1 MQIDPFRSLR
11 KKWVASVLENFTRG
25 EFYLEQFFPIKSEP
39 LPEQALLDVFCDGM
53 STLKLKYRAASILT
67 SKRSARFV
75 PVILEFV
82 NSIVDADL
90 YIEEDSETAEYIT
103 EFQYLIG
110 RLTTPEAYEG
120 VKKFLN
126 RLLTE
131 DLKHHDIF
139 IDGAIIALTNIS
151 HRLNRKDDIAF
162 IKSALFHFI
171 YPPNEGL
178 ISVTENF
185 GAMKEP
191 SLLKYILTEHVT
203 NEMPDVEEVCLELLE
218 EFDPEFVKEWQIQK
232 ETANT
237 QNEASE

>member
-11 KKWVASVLENFTRG
+11 KKQVAFVLENFTRG
-25 EFYLEQFFPIKSEP
+25 EFYLEQFFHKKSAT

-53 STLKLKYRAASILT
+53 STLKLKYRAASILIH
-67 SKRSARFV
+67 KQSARFV

-90 YIEEDSETAEYIT
+90 YIQEDSETAEYIT

-120 VKKFLN
+120 IKKFLN

-131 DLKHHDIF
+131 NLKHYDIF
-139 IDGAIIALTNIS
+139 IDGTIIALTNIS
-151 HRLNRKDDIAF
+151 HRLNRRDDIPL

-171 YPPNEGL
+171 SPPNEGL
-178 ISVTENF
+178 ISVAENF
-185 GAMKEP
+185 GAMNEP
-191 SLLKYILTEHVT
+191 SFLKYILTQHVT

-218 EFDPEFVKEWQIQK
+218 ELDPEFVKEWQAQK

-237 QNEASE
+237 QNEASS

>member
-1 MQIDPFRSLR
+1 MQIDSFRSLR
-11 KKWVASVLENFTRG
+11 KKRVASILENFTRG
-25 EFYLEQFFPIKSEP
+25 EFCLECFFPRKTEA

-53 STLKLKYRAASILT
+53 STLKLKYRAASTLIDKKST
-67 SKRSARFV
+67 RFV
-75 PVILEFV
+75 PIILEFV
-82 NSIVDADL
+82 NYIVDADL
-90 YIEEDSETAEYIT
+90 NIQEDSETAEYIT

-110 RLTTPEAYEG
+110 RLTTPDAYEG
-120 VKKFLN
+120 IKKFLN

-151 HRLNRKDDIAF
+151 HRLNRRDEIPL

-178 ISVTENF
+178 ISVAENF
-185 GAMKEP
+185 GAMNEP

-218 EFDPEFVKEWQIQK
+218 ELDPEFVKEWKVRK
-232 ETANT
+232 ETPNT
-237 QNEASE
+237 QTEEPS